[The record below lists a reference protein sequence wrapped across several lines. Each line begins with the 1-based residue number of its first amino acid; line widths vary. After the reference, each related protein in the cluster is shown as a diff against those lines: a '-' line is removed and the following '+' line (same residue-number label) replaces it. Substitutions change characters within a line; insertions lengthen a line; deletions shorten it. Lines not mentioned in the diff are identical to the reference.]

1 MCPEA
6 TTHKKLYGSV
16 EELKRTTT
24 FITRA
29 ALQV

>member
-1 MCPEA
+1 V
-6 TTHKKLYGSV
+6 TKIKIITKKAESE

>member
-1 MCPEA
+1 MYQ
-6 TTHKKLYGSV
+6 TIDLYGPE

-29 ALQV
+29 ALQVKPDD